1 MAETI
6 KVKVPATIK
15 FVRSPQKRRATGTG
29 SAGPKRPG
37 NDSGRLQYKNG
48 GLIRNE

>member
-1 MAETI
+1 MADVI

-15 FVRSPQKRRATGTG
+15 FVRSPKSRRATGTG

-37 NDSGRLQYKNG
+37 NESGRLQYKGG